1 MLPARGFFPS
11 PGLSVAAWVTACVF
25 LLARPS
31 VSPTGQSANL
41 QPYFILYHGYNG
53 SHPGD

>member
-11 PGLSVAAWVTACVF
+11 PGLSVAACVF